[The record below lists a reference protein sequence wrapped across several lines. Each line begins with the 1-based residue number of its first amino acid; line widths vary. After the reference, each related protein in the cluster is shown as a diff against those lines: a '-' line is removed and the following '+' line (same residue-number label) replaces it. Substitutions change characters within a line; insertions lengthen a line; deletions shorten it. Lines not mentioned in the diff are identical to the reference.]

1 MRIIISII
9 LVIISAKLLGQGTG
23 MNLIPNERPGVKGD
37 SVLRETD
44 SLSLQEIRGI
54 VFEKETRQPLSGAHI
69 ILANEAGK
77 FSLISDENGRFTLT
91 NVPIGRHSLMITYLG
106 FNQVTVTPMVSA
118 FRKIMIEVPME
129 VAPMILQEVQ
139 IKGEFSLSP
148 DLLIDPNE
156 ISHHAGRPEAIRK
169 VSVFPGI
176 QGADDSRNDIVVRGN
191 SPQSVVY
198 RMEGINIPN
207 PNHFNIPGTSG
218 GPVSLISDKVLG
230 LSNFYSGAFQ
240 SEFGNT
246 TSAVFDLHLRN
257 GDTTS
262 HVSSI
267 QVGLLGAEIT
277 AEGPISKKN
286 QSSYLVNFRRSIIG
300 LFQKLPIDIGTNS
313 LPIYSDLSFKLNFPL
328 KDKSTLWLFGLGGQ
342 SKIDILIDTTVAQN
356 NIYGEK
362 DRDQYLRSSTS
373 VIGIG
378 YNKTFKKNRYLFSS
392 LAFSSEKTYSNHYLV
407 YYNADLEKLK
417 PQPDSTHVLHYD
429 FRNQRISAYL
439 NYSVKVKRGNY
450 INAGISND
458 LILLDHVD
466 SLRNITMPNSDS
478 TFGEG
483 WRRRLLG
490 EDHSFLIQP
499 FVQWKFTAKRVQLIT
514 GVHGQY
520 YSMSKSKS
528 VEPRMSVTYILDTRS
543 KLNMAYGH
551 HSQAHQPYIYLHG
564 SKIDNKGNPILEN
577 KNIDF
582 TRSRHFTF
590 GYETKLGSDS
600 SNWRLRIESYYQYLY
615 NVPVERD
622 SINSY
627 SLINTGAD
635 YTRPKPNPLTNTGIG
650 KNYGLEITVDKSFS
664 KGYLFLLT
672 GSLFESKYKGSDNVL
687 RNTDFNA
694 RYTLNVLTTKEWL
707 VAKRKIISLGIKFTT
722 TGGRWYGPI
731 DSLESEIQRDPIYIS
746 EYKNTSQF
754 RPYYRVDFRI
764 VYKSNR
770 NYVNHELSLD
780 FINAF
785 NIKNILKYSYFP
797 VSPQGAWTIK
807 KEYQLGFLPFFYY
820 RVDIKKWF
828 RL

>member
-1 MRIIISII
+1 MIFAE
-9 LVIISAKLLGQGTG
+9 LHGQGTG
-23 MNLIPNERPGVKGD
+23 MNLIPNARPGVKGD

-44 SLSLQEIRGI
+44 SLSLQQIRGI
-54 VFEKETRQPLSGAHI
+54 VFEKETRQPLSGAHVV
-69 ILANEAGK
+69 LENEAGK
-77 FSLISDENGRFTLT
+77 FYLISDEKGQFTIT
-91 NVPIGRHSLMITYLG
+91 NVPIGRHHLTITYLG
-106 FNQVTVTPMVSA
+106 FNPVSLNPMVSA
-118 FRKIMIEVPME
+118 FRKIMVEAPME
-129 VAPMILQEVQ
+129 VAPIMLGEVR
-139 IKGEFSLSP
+139 IEGESSSFTP

-156 ISHHAGRPEAIRK
+156 ISHHAGRPEVIRK
-169 VSVFPGI
+169 VTVLPPI
-176 QGADDSRNDIVVRGN
+176 QNADDSRNDIVVRGN

-207 PNHFNIPGTSG
+207 PNHFNIPGTTG
-218 GPVSLISDKVLG
+218 GPVSLISDKVLA

-240 SEFGNT
+240 SEYGNT

-262 HVSSI
+262 HISSI
-267 QVGLLGAEIT
+267 QVGLLGAEVT
-277 AEGPISKKN
+277 AEGPISENK
-286 QSSYLVNFRRSIIG
+286 SSYLVNFRRSILG
-300 LFQKLPIDIGTNS
+300 VFQKLPIDIGTNS

-328 KDKSTLWLFGLGGQ
+328 KEKSSLWIFGLAGH
-342 SKIDILIDTTVAQN
+342 SKIDIIIDTTMAQN

-362 DRDQYLRSSTS
+362 DRDQYLRSATT
-373 VIGIG
+373 VMGIG
-378 YNKTFKKNRYLFSS
+378 YNKTFNKNSYLFTS
-392 LAFSSEKTYSNHYLV
+392 LAFSTEKTYSNHYLV
-407 YYNADLEKLK
+407 YYDADVKKLRE
-417 PQPDSTHVLHYD
+417 QPDGTHVLHYD
-429 FRNQRISAYL
+429 FRNQRISGYL
-439 NYSVKVKRGNY
+439 NYSVKVKPGSY

-466 SLRNITMPNSDS
+466 SIRNIAIPNSDPN
-478 TFGEG
+478 FGVG
-483 WRRRLLG
+483 WQRRLLG
-490 EDHSFLIQP
+490 TDYTFLIQP
-499 FVQWKFTAKRVQLIT
+499 FVQWKFTANRVQVIT
-514 GVHGQY
+514 GLHGQY

-528 VEPRMSVTYILDTRS
+528 IEPRLAVTYLLDKHS
-543 KLNMAYGH
+543 KLNLAYGH

-564 SKIDNKGNPILEN
+564 STEDKYRNPIQEN
-577 KNIDF
+577 RNIDF

-590 GYETKLGSDS
+590 GYETKLNDS

-622 SINSY
+622 SISSY

-635 YTRPKPNPLTNTGIG
+635 YTRPKPNPLVNKGVG
-650 KNYGLEITVDKSFS
+650 KNYGLEITIDKSFS
-664 KGYLFLLT
+664 NGYLFLLT
-672 GSLFESKYKGSDNVL
+672 GSLFESKYTGSDNIW

-707 VAKRKIISLGIKFTT
+707 IAKRKIISIGVKFTT

-731 DSLESEIQRDPIYIS
+731 DSDESEIQRDPIYVDQ
-746 EYKNTSQF
+746 YKNTMQF
-754 RPYYRVDFRI
+754 RPYYRVDFRV

-785 NIKNILKYSYFP
+785 NINNILKYSYFP
-797 VSPQGAWTIK
+797 VSPKGEWTIK

-820 RVDIKKWF
+820 RMDIKKWF